1 MSYVYVVER
10 EGLFTDEGQRKLL
23 LVRDH
28 VQRLLKESGAI
39 TMSAAMNGYGSGSS
53 WQMLACV
60 DRLVELG
67 ELREI
72 CYGPCAGQDRIFV
85 QVTT

>member
-1 MSYVYVVER
+1 MSYAYQNER
-10 EGLFTDEGQRKLL
+10 AELFTDEGQRKLL

-39 TMSAAMNGYGSGSS
+39 TMSAAMNGYGTGSS

-67 ELREI
+67 ELKEI

-85 QVTT
+85 KATT